1 METDSNI
8 SKSNTILSKLPK
20 IFTISSDYYH
30 DTDIIN
36 QLVPYLP
43 FVSVIIPARN
53 EEIEIERCIVSILKQ
68 KYQSFEVSA
77 IDDSSSDWP
86 FEKMKKVKEENPEL
100 QIN

>member
-68 KYQSFEVSA
+68 KYQSFEVIA
-77 IDDSSSDWP
+77 IDDSSSDCT